1 MLFRKK
7 DKYGLP
13 YYTFKDLMRLHRI
26 NTFFVYG
33 FYVALIIWI
42 CGMCFVMFSE
52 ASAGIKIAVD
62 VGTFLVYLFFTV
74 GKAIIRENFRK

>member
-13 YYTFKDLMRLHRI
+13 YYTFKDLVRLNRI
-26 NTFFVYG
+26 NTFFAYG

-62 VGTFLVYLFFTV
+62 VGTFLIFMFLVM
-74 GKAIIRENFRK
+74 GKVVIETQLRD